1 MYDLLISLF
10 FCFPHKNVSPV
21 REPVVG
27 FPISTFSRLHQLLA
41 WSVPSI
47 KTLAECIRESEAQFM
62 EIFLDAIHIQCGPT
76 YFVRNT
82 VWLGNRG
89 TWSQKPGVEFY
100 LCHGVGEL
108 AQSVI
113 DQNNEKKAKSMGRK
127 LHTLC
132 NNVTVLSVLGQHK
145 MAELLSR

>member
-1 MYDLLISLF
+1 M
-10 FCFPHKNVSPV
+10 SPV
-21 REPVVG
+21 REPVVS

-47 KTLAECIRESEAQFM
+47 KTLAECIRESEGQFM
-62 EIFLDAIHIQCGPT
+62 EIFLDAIHIQCGPM
-76 YFVRNT
+76 YFVCNT

-89 TWSQKPGVEFY
+89 TWSQKPGVEFC

-113 DQNNEKKAKSMGRK
+113 SSGQETRVSTAIK
-127 LHTLC
+127 LFPI
-132 NNVTVLSVLGQHK
+132 SQASFEGQMK
-145 MAELLSR
+145 